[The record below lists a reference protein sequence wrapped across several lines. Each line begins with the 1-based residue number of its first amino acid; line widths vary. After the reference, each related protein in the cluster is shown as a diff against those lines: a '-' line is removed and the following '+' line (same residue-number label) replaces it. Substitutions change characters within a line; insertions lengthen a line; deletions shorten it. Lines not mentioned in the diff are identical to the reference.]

1 MLRRPFCGMAACF
14 LLGIWVAAHGGHIG
28 FPLTVIAGGSVIFWL
43 WRRRIKAALGEM
55 SRSGTIALRMGLFAL
70 MFLAGRAQYRTEC
83 AFRAEYLPYLE
94 EGMQLSVQG
103 RLAEKQVKNNQYIY
117 ELESCVIGLYQK
129 EQSKKVPV
137 SCNRILVYS
146 DSDVSSIGQILVLD
160 GTVELWESAVNEG
173 NFDAKSFY
181 EAQKTDFKIKD
192 IQIRDVHGA
201 KNGWREALW
210 RLRLRLKEIYQS
222 TMDSEACGIVT
233 TMVLGDKDLLD
244 SRVKQLYQVGGISHI
259 LAISGL
265 HISVIGMTLYRF
277 LRKRG
282 LGYAS
287 AGILAGGIVCAY
299 GTMVGMGTSVRRSV
313 VMFLLLL
320 AAQAI
325 GRTYDT
331 PSALGVA
338 ALLLLW
344 DNPFLLWDAG
354 FLFSFTAII
363 GVVWVGRSV
372 RFGEDWSGKCLEK
385 IFGAAA
391 VYLATL
397 PLAAWY
403 YYEIP
408 VYAVLLNLL
417 VLPMMGVLL
426 CLALMGGILG
436 MWFQHLA
443 EIILFPCGKLLEL
456 CNLLCQICAELPGAM
471 LITGRPKMWRMLVYY
486 TLLVGLTLLGH
497 RRARVLSMGKI
508 DTGEREDVR
517 ACAGWRA
524 GTVARA
530 LLAAVALLGVLCAP
544 ARAEFELDVLDVGQ
558 GDACF
563 LRTGQGYTIFVDG
576 GSSNVGKVGEY
587 RILPFLKYKGARR
600 IDCWVVSHTDADHVS
615 GLTELLEAGFDIRRL
630 VFSEVAV
637 RDEALA
643 ELLGCAER
651 AGAEVYYLNAGDRM
665 HFGGAEISV
674 LFPEARDQ
682 PENKNA
688 SSLVFCYEEGDFSGI
703 FTGDIGAAQEM
714 ELLER
719 WEVGRLS
726 ADFYKA
732 AHHGSKYSN
741 SEAFLQAV
749 EPAVS
754 VISCARK
761 NRYGHPS
768 AEAVAHMEGA
778 GSDVFYTMEAGQI
791 TLTRKDGAIL
801 VRRYLTQ

>member
-1 MLRRPFCGMAACF
+1 
-14 LLGIWVAAHGGHIG
+14 
-28 FPLTVIAGGSVIFWL
+28 
-43 WRRRIKAALGEM
+43 
-55 SRSGTIALRMGLFAL
+55 
-70 MFLAGRAQYRTEC
+70 
-83 AFRAEYLPYLE
+83 
-94 EGMQLSVQG
+94 
-103 RLAEKQVKNNQYIY
+103 
-117 ELESCVIGLYQK
+117 
-129 EQSKKVPV
+129 
-137 SCNRILVYS
+137 
-146 DSDVSSIGQILVLD
+146 
-160 GTVELWESAVNEG
+160 
-173 NFDAKSFY
+173 
-181 EAQKTDFKIKD
+181 
-192 IQIRDVHGA
+192 
-201 KNGWREALW
+201 
-210 RLRLRLKEIYQS
+210 
-222 TMDSEACGIVT
+222 MDSEACGIVT

-471 LITGRPKMWRMLVYY
+471 LITGRPENVADAC
-486 TLLVGLTLLGH
+486 LLYA
-497 RRARVLSMGKI
+497 ARGI
-508 DTGEREDVR
+508 DS
-517 ACAGWRA
+517 A
-524 GTVARA
+524 GTPQGARA
-530 LLAAVALLGVLCAP
+530 FHGEDRHGGRGRMCVLVPDARRDGCARP
-544 ARAEFELDVLDVGQ
+544 ACR
-558 GDACF
+558 
-563 LRTGQGYTIFVDG
+563 G
-576 GSSNVGKVGEY
+576 GS
-587 RILPFLKYKGARR
+587 ARG
-600 IDCWVVSHTDADHVS
+600 VV
-615 GLTELLEAGFDIRRL
+615 R
-630 VFSEVAV
+630 
-637 RDEALA
+637 
-643 ELLGCAER
+643 
-651 AGAEVYYLNAGDRM
+651 
-665 HFGGAEISV
+665 
-674 LFPEARDQ
+674 
-682 PENKNA
+682 
-688 SSLVFCYEEGDFSGI
+688 SSTRGI
-703 FTGDIGAAQEM
+703 
-714 ELLER
+714 
-719 WEVGRLS
+719 
-726 ADFYKA
+726 
-732 AHHGSKYSN
+732 
-741 SEAFLQAV
+741 
-749 EPAVS
+749 
-754 VISCARK
+754 
-761 NRYGHPS
+761 
-768 AEAVAHMEGA
+768 
-778 GSDVFYTMEAGQI
+778 
-791 TLTRKDGAIL
+791 
-801 VRRYLTQ
+801 

>member
-28 FPLTVIAGGSVIFWL
+28 FSLTVIAGGSVIFWL

-325 GRTYDT
+325 GRPT
-331 PSALGVA
+331 
-338 ALLLLW
+338 
-344 DNPFLLWDAG
+344 
-354 FLFSFTAII
+354 
-363 GVVWVGRSV
+363 
-372 RFGEDWSGKCLEK
+372 
-385 IFGAAA
+385 
-391 VYLATL
+391 TL
-397 PLAAWY
+397 P
-403 YYEIP
+403 
-408 VYAVLLNLL
+408 VH
-417 VLPMMGVLL
+417 
-426 CLALMGGILG
+426 LG
-436 MWFQHLA
+436 WLRCFCCG
-443 EIILFPCGKLLEL
+443 IILFCCGTLDFCFLLRPSSGL
-456 CNLLCQICAELPGAM
+456 CG
-471 LITGRPKMWRMLVYY
+471 
-486 TLLVGLTLLGH
+486 LVGASASGRIGPENVWKKFLGQRQSISRH
-497 RRARVLSMGKI
+497 CPLRRGTIMRYLSM
-508 DTGEREDVR
+508 
-517 ACAGWRA
+517 
-524 GTVARA
+524 
-530 LLAAVALLGVLCAP
+530 
-544 ARAEFELDVLDVGQ
+544 
-558 GDACF
+558 
-563 LRTGQGYTIFVDG
+563 
-576 GSSNVGKVGEY
+576 
-587 RILPFLKYKGARR
+587 PF
-600 IDCWVVSHTDADHVS
+600 S
-615 GLTELLEAGFDIRRL
+615 
-630 VFSEVAV
+630 
-637 RDEALA
+637 
-643 ELLGCAER
+643 
-651 AGAEVYYLNAGDRM
+651 
-665 HFGGAEISV
+665 
-674 LFPEARDQ
+674 
-682 PENKNA
+682 
-688 SSLVFCYEEGDFSGI
+688 
-703 FTGDIGAAQEM
+703 
-714 ELLER
+714 
-719 WEVGRLS
+719 
-726 ADFYKA
+726 
-732 AHHGSKYSN
+732 
-741 SEAFLQAV
+741 
-749 EPAVS
+749 
-754 VISCARK
+754 
-761 NRYGHPS
+761 
-768 AEAVAHMEGA
+768 
-778 GSDVFYTMEAGQI
+778 
-791 TLTRKDGAIL
+791 
-801 VRRYLTQ
+801 